1 MKNSRLALCL
11 ILTLCLSPAL
21 GQAQQ
26 APPIPKPLAERVN
39 LATHVFVGRAQ
50 RVRVRKLVG
59 GKLRKVQ
66 PVPAHTDYTSN
77 VVFEIEVIVDEV
89 LFPDKWKPSETIK
102 LIYGGGIFSVND
114 TRKKLLAEKLVY
126 LTRIVSFGGQAY
138 FSASYGW
145 NLVETFSKKSEV
157 EALLN
162 QRVAR

>member
-1 MKNSRLALCL
+1 MKSLRLVLYL

-21 GQAQQ
+21 GNAQQ
-26 APPIPKPLAERVN
+26 APPVPKPLAERVN

-50 RVRVRKLVG
+50 RVRLRKLVG
-59 GKLRKVQ
+59 GKLRKVK
-66 PVPAHTDYTSN
+66 PVPDHTDYTSD

-89 LFPDKWKPSETIK
+89 LFPGKWKPSATIK
-102 LIYGGGIFSVND
+102 LIYGGGMFSVSD
-114 TRKKLLAEKLVY
+114 TRKTLLGEKLVY

-145 NLVETFSKKSEV
+145 NLVETFSKKGEV